1 MPDLLARATNALYEC
16 VGAQSWR
23 NAGIMQLQQARANPD
38 YGSFAYNSYIVLET
52 SPMIPRSR
60 SVYLPLFF
68 LMGICHSASANQTN
82 CDQIVSE
89 TVIEMKA
96 GASRW
101 WTEDTARMAAMA
113 AATACFKTKAFD
125 VKKASPQDTKSVSS
139 NEFMGLKVRPL
150 TGPPSRK
157 PYQRTDRD

>member
-1 MPDLLARATNALYEC
+1 MITRGRSICAPLL
-16 VGAQSWR
+16 
-23 NAGIMQLQQARANPD
+23 
-38 YGSFAYNSYIVLET
+38 
-52 SPMIPRSR
+52 
-60 SVYLPLFF
+60 F

-82 CDQIVSE
+82 CDEIVSQ

-96 GASRW
+96 GASGW

-113 AATACFKTKAFD
+113 AATACFKTKAIEMRT
-125 VKKASPQDTKSVSS
+125 APTQETESINS

>member
-1 MPDLLARATNALYEC
+1 
-16 VGAQSWR
+16 
-23 NAGIMQLQQARANPD
+23 
-38 YGSFAYNSYIVLET
+38 
-52 SPMIPRSR
+52 MIPLGRSTC
-60 SVYLPLFF
+60 LPLLF

-82 CDQIVSE
+82 CDEIVSQ
-89 TVIEMKA
+89 TVMEMKA
-96 GASRW
+96 GASGW

-113 AATACFKTKAFD
+113 AATACFKTKAIEMT
-125 VKKASPQDTKSVSS
+125 KAPPQETESINS

>member
-1 MPDLLARATNALYEC
+1 
-16 VGAQSWR
+16 
-23 NAGIMQLQQARANPD
+23 
-38 YGSFAYNSYIVLET
+38 
-52 SPMIPRSR
+52 MILRGRSIC
-60 SVYLPLFF
+60 LPLFF
-68 LMGICHSASANQTN
+68 LTGICHSASANQTN
-82 CDQIVSE
+82 CDEIVSQ

-96 GASRW
+96 GASGW

-113 AATACFKTKAFD
+113 AATACFKTKGIETT
-125 VKKASPQDTKSVSS
+125 KAPPQENESINS

>member
-1 MPDLLARATNALYEC
+1 
-16 VGAQSWR
+16 
-23 NAGIMQLQQARANPD
+23 
-38 YGSFAYNSYIVLET
+38 
-52 SPMIPRSR
+52 MIPHGRSIC
-60 SVYLPLFF
+60 LTLFF
-68 LMGICHSASANQTN
+68 LTGICHSASANQTN
-82 CDQIVSE
+82 CDEIVSQ

-96 GASRW
+96 GASGW

-113 AATACFKTKAFD
+113 AATACFKTKA
-125 VKKASPQDTKSVSS
+125 VEMTKAPSQETESINS

>member
-1 MPDLLARATNALYEC
+1 
-16 VGAQSWR
+16 
-23 NAGIMQLQQARANPD
+23 
-38 YGSFAYNSYIVLET
+38 
-52 SPMIPRSR
+52 MIARSR
-60 SVYLPLFF
+60 SICLPLFF
-68 LMGICHSASANQTN
+68 LTGICHSASANQTD
-82 CDQIVSE
+82 CDEIVSQ

-96 GASRW
+96 GASGW

-113 AATACFKTKAFD
+113 AATACFKTKA
-125 VKKASPQDTKSVSS
+125 VEMTKAPSQETESINS

>member
-1 MPDLLARATNALYEC
+1 
-16 VGAQSWR
+16 
-23 NAGIMQLQQARANPD
+23 
-38 YGSFAYNSYIVLET
+38 
-52 SPMIPRSR
+52 MIPRGR
-60 SVYLPLFF
+60 SIYLPLFF
-68 LMGICHSASANQTN
+68 LTGICHSASANQTD
-82 CDQIVSE
+82 CDEIVSQ

-96 GASRW
+96 GASGW

-113 AATACFKTKAFD
+113 AATACFKTKAVEMTRVTPRETGGID
-125 VKKASPQDTKSVSS
+125 S

>member
-1 MPDLLARATNALYEC
+1 
-16 VGAQSWR
+16 
-23 NAGIMQLQQARANPD
+23 
-38 YGSFAYNSYIVLET
+38 
-52 SPMIPRSR
+52 MIPRGR
-60 SVYLPLFF
+60 SIWFTLFF
-68 LMGICHSASANQTN
+68 STGICYSASANQTN
-82 CDQIVSE
+82 CDEIVSQ

-96 GASRW
+96 GASGW

-113 AATACFKTKAFD
+113 AATACFKTKAIEMTE
-125 VKKASPQDTKSVSS
+125 APPQENESINS

>member
-1 MPDLLARATNALYEC
+1 
-16 VGAQSWR
+16 
-23 NAGIMQLQQARANPD
+23 
-38 YGSFAYNSYIVLET
+38 
-52 SPMIPRSR
+52 MITHGRSIC
-60 SVYLPLFF
+60 LPLFF
-68 LMGICHSASANQTN
+68 LTGICHSASENQTD
-82 CDQIVSE
+82 CDEIVSQ

-96 GASRW
+96 GARGW

-113 AATACFKTKAFD
+113 AATACFKTKA
-125 VKKASPQDTKSVSS
+125 VEMTKARPQETESINS